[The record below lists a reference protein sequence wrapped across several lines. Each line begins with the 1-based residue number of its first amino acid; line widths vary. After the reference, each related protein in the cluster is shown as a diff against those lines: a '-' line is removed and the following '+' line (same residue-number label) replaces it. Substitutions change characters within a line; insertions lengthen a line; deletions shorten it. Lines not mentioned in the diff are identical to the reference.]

1 MRSIRN
7 RAAALTATA
16 LLSTL
21 ALTAC
26 GNGEGVQDAGG
37 AGAAKISTT
46 GTPAT
51 TTAADTRK
59 TDSAPDTAVTQAPQK
74 NGSGNSG
81 AQQAGSTGSKA
92 GTGNKSSGG
101 SKTSKSGSNGSS
113 ATSSCTAGSVKLA
126 VVKVERPINHMLL
139 TATNTGS
146 KTCDAYNAPFL
157 RFDQDQ
163 AATQVIRESV
173 PQAVVSLSPGQT
185 AYASILMS
193 SGDGSGTHGRTA
205 KQLGVFFAARDGEGS
220 VGDGTTLGLP
230 AGSHIDDSAAVSYW
244 QSTMDLAL
252 TW

>member
-26 GNGEGVQDAGG
+26 GNGEGVQDAGK
-37 AGAAKISTT
+37 AGAAKISRT
-46 GTPAT
+46 GDAT
-51 TTAADTRK
+51 TRASASTDSTDSTANAAD
-59 TDSAPDTAVTQAPQK
+59 AQAPQK
-74 NGSGNSG
+74 SGSGNSG
-81 AQQAGSTGSKA
+81 SGRSTSGQQAGGAGSK
-92 GTGNKSSGG
+92 GTGGG
-101 SKTSKSGSNGSS
+101 ST
-113 ATSSCTAGSVKLA
+113 APSSCTAGTVKLA
-126 VVKVERPINHMLL
+126 VVNVERPINHMLL
-139 TATNTGS
+139 SATNTGS

-163 AATQVIRESV
+163 STTQIIRDSV

-193 SGDGSGTHGRTA
+193 SGDGSGTNGRTA
-205 KQLGVFFAARDGEGS
+205 EKLGVSFSARDGKGS
-220 VGDGTTLGLP
+220 AGGTTTLSLP
-230 AGSHIDDSAAVSYW
+230 AGTHIDDSAAVSYW